1 MHYKYEASSLLIN
14 FVTLIETQ
22 FHVRIKQIRLEN
34 AKELAIIDFSHSK
47 GILRQ
52 FFYVERPEQNSIVER
67 KHQHLLNVAG
77 GLFFGLRSLSNFGV
91 NVF

>member
-34 AKELAIIDFSHSK
+34 AKELAIIDFSHSICRAARAEFSC
-47 GILRQ
+47 GTQ
-52 FFYVERPEQNSIVER
+52 APTPP
-67 KHQHLLNVAG
+67 
-77 GLFFGLRSLSNFGV
+77 
-91 NVF
+91 